1 MGGAVETIAV
11 NEQDEYWMRHALSL
25 AEQGASLGE
34 VPVGAV
40 LVRGE
45 TILGE
50 GFNQP
55 ISAQDPTAHAEVVAV
70 RQAAARE
77 QNYRLP
83 DTTLYVTLE
92 PCTMCVGALIHAR
105 VGRLVYG
112 TTEPKAGVVESRNQ
126 LAQTD
131 YYNHWLAVQGGV
143 LAEACQQQ
151 LTDFFRRRRAEAKAR
166 KQAQNPS

>member
-1 MGGAVETIAV
+1 MGGTVTTDDQ
-11 NEQDEYWMRHALSL
+11 NKRDEYWMQRALAL
-25 AEQGASLGE
+25 AEQGAQQGE

-40 LVRGE
+40 LVRHDDV
-45 TILGE
+45 LGE

-55 ISAQDPTAHAEVVAV
+55 IGAKDPTAHAEVVAL
-70 RQAAARE
+70 RQAAAGE

-92 PCTMCVGALIHAR
+92 PCTMCIGALIHAR
-105 VGRLVYG
+105 VARLVYG

-131 YYNHWLAVQGGV
+131 YYNHWLEVQGGV
-143 LAEACQQQ
+143 LADACQQQ
-151 LTDFFRRRRAEAKAR
+151 LTDFFRQRRAEAKAR
-166 KQAQNPS
+166 KQAQSPS

>member
-1 MGGAVETIAV
+1 MGGTVATDTVHER
-11 NEQDEYWMRHALSL
+11 DEYWMRRALSL
-25 AEQGASLGE
+25 AEQGARLGE
-34 VPVGAV
+34 VPVGAI
-40 LVRGE
+40 LVRDDSV
-45 TILGE
+45 LGE

-55 ISAQDPTAHAEVVAV
+55 IRAQDPTAHAEVVAL
-70 RQAAARE
+70 RQAATLE

-92 PCTMCVGALIHAR
+92 PCTMCIGALIHAR
-105 VGRLVYG
+105 VARLVYG

-143 LAEACQQQ
+143 LADACQQQ
-151 LTDFFRRRRAEAKAR
+151 LTEFFRRRRAEAKAR
-166 KQAQNPS
+166 KQTQNPS